1 MKSNSFLLAAA
12 LTFAAVATAF
22 TIPAQAVEPGAL
34 KISSGLKGGSY
45 ATFMDQAGTACRDT
59 LALEIT
65 ESPGGSEMNLDRLL
79 DNSYSVA
86 PMQADYLA
94 NAATSNP
101 DVNSIKVLLPLFP
114 EQLHFIALR
123 TSIRKTEGKFM
134 GLGAT
139 AIQIN
144 SVADLKPGTIL
155 AASGGAKTTA
165 LFFQR
170 QTGLGYA
177 IDQSAATPLDAL
189 GKLKAGQVDAV
200 LLVGASPL
208 EFLVKATPENK
219 ALLKLLPVPDS
230 IMGQLKNY
238 TATKVGYTG
247 IGDGSSVPTAQVQSV
262 LATQDYSKRQTLS
275 KAVHELKKCLLDVA
289 PDMAG
294 TPGKHKAWRGIK
306 EGADSKW
313 PQWVDPWEGV
323 DAAAVAVPVAKLKKK

>member
-1 MKSNSFLLAAA
+1 MYKSKSFLLACA
-12 LTFAAVATAF
+12 LTFTAVATAF
-22 TIPAQAVEPGAL
+22 SLPTRAAELGAL

-45 ATFMDQAGTACRDT
+45 YTFMDQASQACRD
-59 LALEIT
+59 ALPMEIT
-65 ESPGGSEMNLDRLL
+65 DSPGGSEMNLDRLL

-86 PMQADYLA
+86 PIQADFLA
-94 NAATSNP
+94 NAAMSNP

-134 GLGAT
+134 GIGAS

-170 QTGLGYA
+170 QTGLGYS

-200 LLVGASPL
+200 LLVGAAPL
-208 EFLVKATPENK
+208 DFLAKASPENK
-219 ALLKLLPVPDS
+219 ALLRLLPVPDS
-230 IMGQLKNY
+230 VMSQLKNY

-262 LATQDYSKRQTLS
+262 LATQDYSKRQSLS

-306 EGADSKW
+306 EGAESKW
-313 PQWVDPWEGV
+313 PQWVDPWGGA
-323 DAAAVAVPVAKLKKK
+323 DAAPVAIKAKTKK

>member
-1 MKSNSFLLAAA
+1 MKINTLFLAAA
-12 LTFAAVATAF
+12 LTAAAMVTAF
-22 TIPAQAVEPGAL
+22 SMPTQAAEVGAL

-45 ATFMDQAGTACRDT
+45 YTFMAQAGEACRD
-59 LALEIT
+59 ALPMAIDEA
-65 ESPGGSEMNLDRLL
+65 PGGSEMNLDRLL

-94 NAATSNP
+94 FAAMSNP

-144 SVADLKPGTIL
+144 SVGDLKPGTIV

-165 LFFQR
+165 LLFQR

-208 EFLVKATPENK
+208 DFLATATPENK

-230 IMGQLKNY
+230 VLGQLKNY
-238 TATKVGYTG
+238 SATKVGYTG

-313 PQWVDPWEGV
+313 PQWADPWET
-323 DAAAVAVPVAKLKKK
+323 AEATPVTVKAKAKK